1 MSPRLIGIARAPV
14 KRGPLEELAAA
25 EVSVAS
31 GIAGDSRGVKPGRQ
45 VTVLF
50 REGWDDACRELG
62 VTLPWI
68 ARRANL
74 YVEGLERPRRTGDTL
89 RIGEIILAVTDET
102 DPCNVMELAHRGLKN
117 ALTPDWRGGVCC
129 NVIAGGAI
137 RIGDSVELTQN

>member
-1 MSPRLIGIARAPV
+1 MAPRLIGIARAPV

-25 EVSVAS
+25 DVSVDS
-31 GIAGDSRGVKPGRQ
+31 GIAGDSRGVKQGRQ
-45 VTVLF
+45 ITVLF

-89 RIGEIILAVTDET
+89 RIGEIVLAVTEET

-117 ALTPDWRGGVCC
+117 ALAPDWRGGVCC
-129 NVIAGGAI
+129 NVLAGGAI
-137 RIGDSVELTQN
+137 RIGDPVELTQN

>member
-1 MSPRLIGIARAPV
+1 M

-25 EVSVAS
+25 DVTVER
-31 GIAGDSRGVKPGRQ
+31 GIAGDSRGGKQGRQ
-45 VTVLF
+45 ITVLF

-74 YVEGLERPRRTGDTL
+74 YVEGLERPRRIGDTL
-89 RIGEIILAVTDET
+89 RIGEIVLVVIEET

-137 RIGDSVELTQN
+137 RLGDSVELTQN